1 MFVQYAGKKK
11 KEIWRRERGLLEMF
25 SLKIGRSFR
34 YRGEELQIIKIYS
47 DCFLAIDSNFSIKR
61 FPKFEMIK

>member
-1 MFVQYAGKKK
+1 M
-11 KEIWRRERGLLEMF
+11 GLLEMF

-34 YRGEELQIIKIYS
+34 WRGEELQIIKIYS
-47 DCFLAIDSNFSIKR
+47 DYFLAIDSNFSIKR